1 MASVATHNTLCA
13 LHAFPTVWAAM
24 DALPAEQ
31 RAALVAALEG
41 VVAKVLR
48 QGERPEAPPTPPWLV
63 VIAREGVPEVT
74 PFEYEED
81 ARAFESTW
89 GTQWS
94 ESYVCRV
101 IKGPVV

>member
-1 MASVATHNTLCA
+1 MASVATHNALCA
-13 LHAFPTVWAAM
+13 LHAFPSVWAAM

-48 QGERPEAPPTPPWLV
+48 QGERPEAPPRPPWLV
-63 VIAREGVPEVT
+63 VIAREGVPEVR
-74 PFEYEED
+74 PFDDENE
-81 ARAFESTW
+81 ARAYEDFW
-89 GTQWS
+89 GAQWS

-101 IKGPVV
+101 IKGPVT